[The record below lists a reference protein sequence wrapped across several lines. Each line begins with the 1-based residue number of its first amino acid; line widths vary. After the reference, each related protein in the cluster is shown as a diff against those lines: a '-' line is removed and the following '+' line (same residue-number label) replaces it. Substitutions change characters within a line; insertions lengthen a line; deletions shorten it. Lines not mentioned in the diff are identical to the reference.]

1 MSDPHPEPPRARPC
15 HAEQADHPNHRAEIS
30 RLKRIKGQL
39 DGIERMIEEGRYCPD
54 ILVQTRAVTAAVRA
68 LEAALLERHVNHCVR
83 EAFLSSD
90 EADRQAKVAELMEI
104 FARRLER

>member
-1 MSDPHPEPPRARPC
+1 MSDPHPEPPPARPC

-54 ILVQTRAVTAAVRA
+54 ILVQTRAVTAADATEFVDGRDEPLGVRCWH
-68 LEAALLERHVNHCVR
+68 LVLNR
-83 EAFLSSD
+83 D
-90 EADRQAKVAELMEI
+90 DDRS
-104 FARRLER
+104 